1 MFCKYCGKQLADG
14 TLFCPSCGNR
24 LDPPQETPSQN
35 PYTPPQQPASSQP
48 QSGYS
53 GQQPGGY
60 TPSGSGYTPPTG
72 GYTPGGYQSPQTGP
86 SYGALPMNWYKF
98 LIYFALFASCV
109 INAITGIG
117 LMTGMIYGE
126 ASSYV
131 YAIFGG
137 LRVVDLLIGA
147 VMICVA
153 VLAIIVRQKLAQFRK
168 DGPSYLMILYA
179 VNMAATILYLILAT
193 MVVGEWLLSSEIVGQ
208 YMASTAVSIVMMV
221 VNNIYFKKRASLFVN

>member
-60 TPSGSGYTPPTG
+60 TPPGSGYTPPTG

-131 YAIFGG
+131 YAFFGG

-153 VLAIIVRQKLAQFRK
+153 VLAIIPIGVDEK
-168 DGPSYLMILYA
+168 G
-179 VNMAATILYLILAT
+179 ATIYVSNFIDLSSKFSIGQIGGLICFA
-193 MVVGEWLLSSEIVGQ
+193 VILLSIFLF
-208 YMASTAVSIVMMV
+208 AVKEQ
-221 VNNIYFKKRASLFVN
+221 KKAN